1 MKRMI
6 SIASIAC
13 NSAVT
18 AVIWHME
25 IGLGSNLEP
34 VLTLLVSRQL
44 QQQQQVMKLEVYIRI
59 KSNRGRWVG
68 QRRGKKIGPHLWM
81 APKHN

>member
-6 SIASIAC
+6 SIAC

-25 IGLGSNLEP
+25 IDLGSNLEP
-34 VLTLLVSRQL
+34 VLTLVSRQL

-68 QRRGKKIGPHLWM
+68 QKRGQKIGPHLWM
-81 APKHN
+81 APRHN